1 MFIHYLFESAILLLV
16 INALTVRST
25 MENQIDNRIN
35 LYQRTVIF
43 SLLFTLM
50 GFSYNVWRMEVSE
63 NNNNIRTASFEM
75 LINLSS
81 LEQLVYSAYYDEDLK
96 EGNPRKGWVIVGL
109 IDDLSVLTDDEVK
122 TKTTELKDVWSVNW
136 ETIATSQ
143 QTVDNIVGSIDS
155 VREEIKILLNSL
167 D

>member
-1 MFIHYLFESAILLLV
+1 
-16 INALTVRST
+16 

>member
-1 MFIHYLFESAILLLV
+1 
-16 INALTVRST
+16 

-81 LEQLVYSAYYDEDLK
+81 LEQLVYSAYYDDDLK

-122 TKTTELKDVWSVNW
+122 TKTTALKDVWSVNW
-136 ETIATSQ
+136 ETISTSQ
-143 QTVDNIVGSIDS
+143 QTVDKVVGSIDS
-155 VREEIKILLNSL
+155 VRDEIKILLNSL

>member
-1 MFIHYLFESAILLLV
+1 
-16 INALTVRST
+16 

-81 LEQLVYSAYYDEDLK
+81 LEQLVYSAYYDDDLK
-96 EGNPRKGWVIVGL
+96 EGNPRKGWVVVGL
-109 IDDLSVLTDDEVK
+109 IDDLSVLTDDKVK